1 MVLDLNELK
10 KLSEDR
16 KKENLRF
23 ISFLKG
29 QVPVKIDKL
38 VHELNTYYTSN
49 IDCTQCGNCCVHLR
63 PVLAEIDIDILIKEL
78 EVSRNKFKKKY
89 VKIDEEGDMLFKK
102 LPCAFLKE
110 KKCSL
115 YESRPEDCQSYPH
128 LYKDKFTSRLYGIFE
143 NYAIC
148 PIVFNVIEELK
159 DQLSFQRV
167 IT

>member
-1 MVLDLNELK
+1 MVLDLKEIRR
-10 KLSEDR
+10 LSEER

-29 QVPVKIDKL
+29 QNPAKTDKL
-38 VHELNTYYTSN
+38 VHELNTYYTSK
-49 IDCTQCGNCCVHLR
+49 IDCTRCGNCCVHLR
-63 PVLAEIDIDILIKEL
+63 PVLAEIDIDNLIKKL
-78 EVSRNKFKKKY
+78 TISRSKFKKKY

-102 LPCAFLKE
+102 LPCVFLKE

-115 YESRPEDCQSYPH
+115 YDFRPEDCQSYPH
-128 LYKDKFTSRLYGIFE
+128 LHKNEFTGRLYGVFE

-159 DQLSFQRV
+159 DRLSFQRV
-167 IT
+167 TT

>member
-1 MVLDLNELK
+1 MILDLQEIK
-10 KLSEDR
+10 KISEER

-29 QVPVKIDKL
+29 QNSAKIDVL
-38 VHELNTYYTSN
+38 VHKLNGLYTSN

-63 PVLAEIDIDILIKEL
+63 PILAESDIDILIKAL
-78 EVSRNKFKKKY
+78 KVSRQKFKKVY
-89 VKIDEEGDMLFKK
+89 VMTDEEGDMLFKK
-102 LPCAFLKE
+102 LPCAFLKG

-115 YESRPEDCQSYPH
+115 YTSRPEDCSSYPH
-128 LYKDKFTSRLYGIFE
+128 LYKDNFTSRLYGIFE

-159 DQLSFQRV
+159 GKLNFR
-167 IT
+167 